1 MKLNRLPVRYK
12 GSPLMPM
19 KASRVKKFVDS
30 RLGKIRY
37 DRKIKVHYLQLMFSP
52 SGKEIQQITIGLD
65 PGSTFDGFS
74 IVSKECHHLNIE
86 LIQRSKKG
94 KTSIKAFKRRQRQN
108 RRLRRSKLRHR
119 PIRFSFRISKKL
131 PPTIRANLEFR
142 KWLILRIIRIF
153 PISKM
158 VVEDVRFNHFSKKGG
173 KSFSHVEIGKTTLY
187 NFIKNL
193 GIGLELIQGFET
205 HALRNN
211 SFESDLKLK
220 DKGSKH
226 FNAHCLDS
234 FVMAC
239 PRGFFSKETGE
250 LFENNKD
257 GYVSIIKFNG
267 RVNEKVLFIEKIVK
281 IRRCL
286 IQLKKMYLKEKFYYK
301 RQKGDIKQIYQNIS
315 SHRNLCRVKLPGEH
329 SNHPKVWIYLN
340 YGYTEKFKCH
350 KTNYGGTRIN
360 GKTFFRNGEWLNR
373 RYSY

>member
-1 MKLNRLPVRYK
+1 
-12 GSPLMPM
+12 MPM

-30 RLGKIRY
+30 RLGKIRF
-37 DRKIKVHYLQLMFSP
+37 DRKIKVHYLQLMSSP
-52 SGKEIQQITIGLD
+52 SGKEIQQITVGLD

-74 IVSKECHHLNIE
+74 VVSKDCHHLNIE

-94 KTSIKAFKRRQRQN
+94 KTSIKAFKARQRQN

-119 PIRFSFRISKKL
+119 PIRFSSRTSKKL
-131 PPTIRANLEFR
+131 SPTIRANFEFR

-158 VVEDVRFNHFSKKGG
+158 VVEDVQFNHFSKKGG

-205 HALRNN
+205 YALRNN
-211 SFESDLKLK
+211 SFETDLKLK
-220 DKGSKH
+220 EKGSKH

-239 PRGFFSKETGE
+239 PIGFFSKESSE
-250 LFENNKD
+250 LIETNEE
-257 GYVSIIKFNG
+257 GYIPIIKFNG
-267 RVNEKVLFIEKIVK
+267 MVNEKVLFIEKVVK

-286 IQLKKMYLKEKFYYK
+286 IQSKKMYLNEKFYYK
-301 RQKGDIKQIYQNIS
+301 RQKGGIKQIYQNIS

-329 SNHPKVWIYLN
+329 SNHPKVWIYLD

-350 KTNYGGTRIN
+350 KTNYGGTRTN

-373 RYSY
+373 KYSY